1 MICSKCGAA
10 VAEGVAFC
18 PACGQPVGAVGYPA
32 ATGAIPPPLPRV
44 QYAGF
49 WLRFV
54 AYVIDIVVIWIVAI
68 PIYLL
73 LGAAFG
79 LSMSSIARDP
89 NGMLLGSSLGSLVL
103 FEGCAIL
110 GLWLYF
116 AIMESSAWQGTVG
129 KKILGLRVTDLGGN
143 RISFGRATGRFFG
156 KLLSNLTF
164 AIGYIMAGFTAK
176 KQALHDMIAGCLV
189 TKNVS

>member
-1 MICSKCGAA
+1 MFCSKCGTSFP
-10 VAEGVAFC
+10 EGVAFC
-18 PACGQPVGAVGYPA
+18 PACGQPAGVGAPGIVA
-32 ATGAIPPPLPRV
+32 AQRPV
-44 QYAGF
+44 HFAGF